1 MLGRQNKPF
10 CLLSLNATTVI
21 PVMFAAVFSPPPIV
35 TNWSKMY
42 SLALHYLVIPY
53 MRVYITRLWESN
65 SA

>member
-1 MLGRQNKPF
+1 
-10 CLLSLNATTVI
+10 
-21 PVMFAAVFSPPPIV
+21 MFAAVFSPPPIV